1 MYKRKLFLFGFI
13 SAAVLVVALTGVAVS
28 AYITK
33 ENLRQSATAQSLLS
47 EHQMLSSISYRL
59 FKQLTDEL
67 IFGRNANQA
76 LVRNKQAL
84 IEQSLR
90 VIRELELRQRNE
102 LGPDVTPGSVEDTDE
117 LQMLISEI
125 ITEFNAVIAMND
137 STPLRQQERV
147 QRLLEFT
154 IDNKFREAINAA
166 VSRQSKVVSAT
177 NARIEALNSAI
188 VWFSIIL
195 CVLVGP
201 FIVFGCFWL
210 FNQLYQPLTL
220 IGSGTQIIASG
231 NYNFRLPENLDQEF
245 HSLVQSLNQL
255 AGKMAEHE
263 QQEETMRQQ
272 LQIEVDQRTS
282 ELTEANRQLTL
293 IDARRKQFI
302 ADISHELRTP
312 LTVIRGEA
320 QVTLRQNNPGVED
333 YRTALET
340 VLDQVVS
347 LSVLVDDLL
356 LLARAEINQ
365 LRLLMD
371 DVYLVDM
378 LENQVEQWQRK
389 MPLRAFRLDV
399 DGLAEATGEG
409 LSEAPLTV
417 RADEQRLRQV
427 MTILI
432 DNATRYSEPDSAIDI
447 VLSATAEQVFVRVVD
462 YGTGISP
469 TDLQYIFERFVRFKP
484 RTDGAGLGLSI
495 ARALIDAHQGEIYA
509 ESEQGQ
515 GSVFTIVLPRQAD
528 E

>member
-13 SAAVLVVALTGVAVS
+13 SAAVLFVALSGVAVS

-76 LVRNKQAL
+76 EVRNKQAL
-84 IEQSLR
+84 IEQSLM
-90 VIRELELRQRNE
+90 VIRDLEVRQRNE
-102 LGPDVTPGSVEDTDE
+102 LGPDITQGSVEDTDE
-117 LQMLISEI
+117 LQFLIAEI
-125 ITEFNAVIAMND
+125 IDEFNAVIAMND
-137 STPLRQQERV
+137 TTPLSQQERV

-201 FIVFGCFWL
+201 FIVFGCVWL
-210 FNQLYQPLTL
+210 FNQLYQPLTV
-220 IGSGTQIIASG
+220 IGSGTQVIASG

-255 AGKMAEHE
+255 AGQMAEHE
-263 QQEETMRQQ
+263 KQAETMRDQ
-272 LQIEVDQRTS
+272 LQYEVDQRTS

-293 IDARRKQFI
+293 IDTRRKQFI

-312 LTVIRGEA
+312 LTIIRGEA
-320 QVTLRQNNPGVED
+320 QVTLRQNHADTRD
-333 YRTALET
+333 YRAALQT
-340 VLDQVVS
+340 VLDQVVG

-365 LRLLMD
+365 LRLFPD
-371 DVYLVDM
+371 DLQVVDI
-378 LENQVEQWQRK
+378 LEHQVEQWQRK
-389 MPLRAFRLDV
+389 MPLRSFRLNTAD
-399 DGLAEATGEG
+399 AEK
-409 LSEAPLTV
+409 SRIV
-417 RADEQRLRQV
+417 IRADEQRLRQV

-447 VLSATAEQVFVRVVD
+447 VLSTTAEQVFVRVVD
-462 YGTGISP
+462 YGTGIPP

-495 ARALIDAHQGEIYA
+495 ARALVEAHHGEIYA
-509 ESEQGQ
+509 ESEQGH
-515 GSVFTIVLPRQAD
+515 GSVFTVALPRQATT
-528 E
+528 

>member
-13 SAAVLVVALTGVAVS
+13 SAAVLFVALSGVAVS

-76 LVRNKQAL
+76 EVRNKQAL
-84 IEQSLR
+84 IEQSLM
-90 VIRELELRQRNE
+90 VIRDLEVRQRNE
-102 LGPDVTPGSVEDTDE
+102 LGPDITQGSVEDTDE
-117 LQMLISEI
+117 LQFLIAEI
-125 ITEFNAVIAMND
+125 IDEFNAVIAMND
-137 STPLRQQERV
+137 TTPLSQQERV

-201 FIVFGCFWL
+201 FIVFGCVWL
-210 FNQLYQPLTL
+210 FNQLYQPLTV
-220 IGSGTQIIASG
+220 IESGTQVIASG

-255 AGKMAEHE
+255 AGQMAEHE
-263 QQEETMRQQ
+263 KQAETMRDQ
-272 LQIEVDQRTS
+272 LQYEVDQRTS

-293 IDARRKQFI
+293 IDTRRKQFI

-312 LTVIRGEA
+312 LTIIRGEA
-320 QVTLRQNNPGVED
+320 QVTLRQNHADTRD
-333 YRTALET
+333 YRAALQT
-340 VLDQVVS
+340 VLDQVVG

-365 LRLLMD
+365 LRLFPD
-371 DVYLVDM
+371 DLQVVDI
-378 LENQVEQWQRK
+378 LEHQVEQWQRK
-389 MPLRAFRLDV
+389 MPLRSFRLNTTD
-399 DGLAEATGEG
+399 AEK
-409 LSEAPLTV
+409 SRIV
-417 RADEQRLRQV
+417 IRADEQRLRQV

-432 DNATRYSEPDSAIDI
+432 DNATRYSDPDDPVEIS
-447 VLSATAEQVFVRVVD
+447 LKATEDQVMISVRD
-462 YGTGISP
+462 HGDGISP
-469 TDLQYIFERFVRFKP
+469 ADLQYIFERFVRFKP

-495 ARALIDAHQGEIYA
+495 ARTLVEAHEGEIYA

-515 GSVFTIVLPRQAD
+515 GSVFTVVLPRQAA

>member
-13 SAAVLVVALTGVAVS
+13 SAAVLFVALSGVAVS

-76 LVRNKQAL
+76 EVRNKQAL
-84 IEQSLR
+84 IEQSLM
-90 VIRELELRQRNE
+90 VIRDLEVRQRNE
-102 LGPDVTPGSVEDTDE
+102 LGPDITQGSVEDTDE
-117 LQMLISEI
+117 LQFLIAEI
-125 ITEFNAVIAMND
+125 IDEFNAVIAMND
-137 STPLRQQERV
+137 TTPLSQQERV

-201 FIVFGCFWL
+201 FIVFGCVWL
-210 FNQLYQPLTL
+210 FNQLYQPLTV
-220 IGSGTQIIASG
+220 IGSGTQVIASG

-255 AGKMAEHE
+255 AGQMAEHE
-263 QQEETMRQQ
+263 KQAETMRDQ
-272 LQIEVDQRTS
+272 LQYEVDQRTS

-293 IDARRKQFI
+293 IDTRRKQFI

-312 LTVIRGEA
+312 LTIIRGEA
-320 QVTLRQNNPGVED
+320 QVTLRQNHADTRD
-333 YRTALET
+333 YRAALQT
-340 VLDQVVS
+340 VLDQVVG

-365 LRLLMD
+365 LRLFPD
-371 DVYLVDM
+371 DLQVVDI
-378 LENQVEQWQRK
+378 LEHQVEQWQRK
-389 MPLRAFRLDV
+389 MPLRSFRLNTAD
-399 DGLAEATGEG
+399 AEK
-409 LSEAPLTV
+409 SRIV
-417 RADEQRLRQV
+417 IRADEQRLRQV

-432 DNATRYSEPDSAIDI
+432 DNATRYSDPGDPVEIS
-447 VLSATAEQVFVRVVD
+447 LKATEDQVMISVRD
-462 YGTGISP
+462 HGDGISP
-469 TDLQYIFERFVRFKP
+469 ADLQYIFERFVRFKP

-495 ARALIDAHQGEIYA
+495 ARTLVEAHQGEIYA

-515 GSVFTIVLPRQAD
+515 GSVFTVVLPRQAA

>member
-177 NARIEALNSAI
+177 NARIEALNLAI

-272 LQIEVDQRTS
+272 LQVEVDQRTS

-399 DGLAEATGEG
+399 DGIAEANDMGEV
-409 LSEAPLTV
+409 PVIV

-447 VLSATAEQVFVRVVD
+447 VLSATADQVFVRVID

-515 GSVFTIVLPRQAD
+515 GSVFTVALPRQVAK
-528 E
+528 

>member
-1 MYKRKLFLFGFI
+1 VYKRKLFLFGFI

-399 DGLAEATGEG
+399 DGIAETNDMGEV
-409 LSEAPLTV
+409 PVIV

-447 VLSATAEQVFVRVVD
+447 VLSTTAEQVFVRVVD

-495 ARALIDAHQGEIYA
+495 ARALVEAHHGEIYA
-509 ESEQGQ
+509 ESEQGH
-515 GSVFTIVLPRQAD
+515 GSVFTVALPRQATT
-528 E
+528 

>member
-13 SAAVLVVALTGVAVS
+13 SASVLVVALTGVAVS

-33 ENLRQSATAQSLLS
+33 ENLRQSATAQALLS
-47 EHQMLSSISYRL
+47 EHQMLSSTSYRL

-76 LVRNKQAL
+76 EVRNKQEL
-84 IEQSLR
+84 IEQSLH
-90 VIRELELRQRNE
+90 VIRDLEMRQRNE
-102 LGPDVTPGSVEDTDE
+102 LGADITQGSVEDTDE
-117 LQMLISEI
+117 LQSLITEI
-125 ITEFNAVIAMND
+125 IDEFNAVIAMND

-166 VSRQSKVVSAT
+166 VTRQSNVVSAT

-201 FIVFGCFWL
+201 FIVFGCVWL
-210 FNQLYQPLTL
+210 FNQLYQPLTV

-231 NYNFRLPENLDQEF
+231 NYHFRLPENLDEEF

-255 AGKMAEHE
+255 AGQMAEHE
-263 QQEETMRQQ
+263 KQEKNMRSQ
-272 LQIEVDQRTS
+272 LQYEVDQRTS

-293 IDARRKQFI
+293 IDSRRKQFI

-312 LTVIRGEA
+312 LTIIRGEA
-320 QVTLRQNNPGVED
+320 QVTLRQNNPDTED
-333 YRTALET
+333 YRSALQT
-340 VLDQVVS
+340 VLDQVVG

-365 LRLLMD
+365 LRLYPGD
-371 DVYLVDM
+371 FQVVDA
-378 LENQVEQWQRK
+378 LESQVAQWQRK
-389 MPLRAFRLDV
+389 MPLRSFRLNV
-399 DGLAEATGEG
+399 ENIQQP
-409 LSEAPLTV
+409 PLFI

-432 DNATRYSEPDSAIDI
+432 DNAVRYSDPGTPIDI
-447 VLSATAEQVFVRVVD
+447 SLCATTEKVMISVKDQGD
-462 YGTGISP
+462 GISP
-469 TDLQYIFERFVRFKP
+469 ADLQYIFERFVRFRP

-495 ARALIDAHQGEIYA
+495 ARALVEAHHGDIHV

-515 GSVFTIVLPRQAD
+515 GSVFTVVIPRQIQK
-528 E
+528 

>member
-1 MYKRKLFLFGFI
+1 MYKKKLFLFGFI
-13 SAAVLVVALTGVAVS
+13 SAAVLVVALTSVSFS

-33 ENLRQSATAQSLLS
+33 ENLRQSETAQSLLS
-47 EHQMLSSISYRL
+47 EHQKLSSISYRL

-76 LVRNKQAL
+76 LVRNKQKL
-84 IEQSLR
+84 IEESLSI
-90 VIRELELRQRNE
+90 IRELEVVQRND
-102 LGPDVTPGSVEDTDE
+102 LGPAITQGSVEDTDE
-117 LQMLISEI
+117 LEMLIDEI
-125 ITEFNAVIAMND
+125 ISEFNAIIAMND
-137 STPLRQQERV
+137 STPLRQQARL

-166 VSRQSKVVSAT
+166 VSRQSNVVSAT
-177 NARIEALNSAI
+177 NSRIEALNAAT
-188 VWFSIIL
+188 VWFSVIL

-201 FIVFGCFWL
+201 FIVFGCIWL

-220 IGSGTQIIASG
+220 IDSGTQIIASG
-231 NYNFRLPENLDQEF
+231 NYTFRLPENLDQEF

-263 QQEETMRQQ
+263 KQEEVMRTQ

-320 QVTLRQNNPGVED
+320 QVTLRQNDPAMED
-333 YRTALET
+333 YRAALQT
-340 VLDQVVS
+340 VLDQVVG

-365 LRLLMD
+365 LRLLVED
-371 DVYLVDM
+371 IDVVDVIESQ
-378 LENQVEQWQRK
+378 LEQWQRK
-389 MPLRAFRLDV
+389 MPLRTFSLEKG
-399 DGLAEATGEG
+399 GLQEST
-409 LSEAPLTV
+409 LSIA
-417 RADEQRLRQV
+417 ADEQRLRQIV
-427 MTILI
+427 TILL
-432 DNATRYSEPDSAIDI
+432 DNATRYSEPDSAID
-447 VLSATAEQVFVRVVD
+447 VLLSATVEAIKIQVKD
-462 YGTGISP
+462 YGSGISP
-469 TDLQYIFERFVRFKP
+469 ADLQYIFERFVRFKP

-495 ARALIDAHQGEIYA
+495 ARALVEAHHGEIRA

-515 GSVFTIVLPRQAD
+515 GSVFTVVIPRQRPI
-528 E
+528 

>member
-13 SAAVLVVALTGVAVS
+13 SAAVLVLALSGVAVS

-76 LVRNKQAL
+76 EVRNKQAL
-84 IEQSLR
+84 IEQSLM
-90 VIRELELRQRNE
+90 VIRDLEVRQRNE
-102 LGPDVTPGSVEDTDE
+102 LGPDITQGSVEDTDE
-117 LQMLISEI
+117 LQFLIAEI
-125 ITEFNAVIAMND
+125 IEEFNAIIAMND

-210 FNQLYQPLTL
+210 FNQLYQPLTV
-220 IGSGTQIIASG
+220 IGSGTQVIASG
-231 NYNFRLPENLDQEF
+231 NYKFRLPENLDQEF

-255 AGKMAEHE
+255 AGQMAEHE
-263 QQEETMRQQ
+263 KQAETMRDQ
-272 LQIEVDQRTS
+272 LQYDVDQRTS

-312 LTVIRGEA
+312 LTIIRGEA
-320 QVTLRQNNPGVED
+320 QVTLRQNHADTED

-340 VLDQVVS
+340 VLDQVVG

-365 LRLLMD
+365 LRLFPED
-371 DVYLVDM
+371 IEVVNI
-378 LENQVEQWQRK
+378 LEYQVEQWQRK
-389 MPLRAFRLDV
+389 MPLRSFQLSV
-399 DGLAEATGEG
+399 GE
-409 LSEAPLTV
+409 LQHPPV
-417 RADEQRLRQV
+417 VIRADEQRLRQI

-432 DNATRYSEPDSAIDI
+432 DNATRYSDPDDPVDI
-447 VLSATAEQVFVRVVD
+447 SLRVTKDQVVISVKD
-462 YGTGISP
+462 YGDGISP
-469 TDLQYIFERFVRFKP
+469 ADLQYIFERFVRFKP
-484 RTDGAGLGLSI
+484 RTDGSGLGLSI
-495 ARALIDAHQGEIYA
+495 ARTLVEAHQGEIYA

-515 GSVFTIVLPRQAD
+515 GSIFTIVIPRHFS

>member
-13 SAAVLVVALTGVAVS
+13 SAAVLIVALTGVAVS

-282 ELTEANRQLTL
+282 QLTEANRQLTL

-320 QVTLRQNNPGVED
+320 QVTLRQNNPEVED

-371 DVYLVDM
+371 DVDVIHM
-378 LENQVEQWQRK
+378 LENQIEQWQRK
-389 MPLRAFRLDV
+389 MPLRSFNLDV
-399 DGLAEATGEG
+399 SRAGGN
-409 LSEAPLTV
+409 PLIV

-432 DNATRYSEPDSAIDI
+432 DNATRYSETDTAIDI
-447 VLSATAEQVFVRVVD
+447 ALSATAGQVVVRVSD

-495 ARALIDAHQGEIYA
+495 ARALVDAHQGEIYA

-515 GSVFTIVLPRQAD
+515 GSVFTVVLPRQAA

>member
-13 SAAVLVVALTGVAVS
+13 SAAVLFVALSGVAVS

-76 LVRNKQAL
+76 EVRNKQAL
-84 IEQSLR
+84 IEQSLM
-90 VIRELELRQRNE
+90 VIRDLEVRQRNE
-102 LGPDVTPGSVEDTDE
+102 LGPDIPQGSVEDTDE
-117 LQMLISEI
+117 LQFLIAEI
-125 ITEFNAVIAMND
+125 IDEFNAVIAMND
-137 STPLRQQERV
+137 TTPLSQQERV

-201 FIVFGCFWL
+201 FIVFGCVWL
-210 FNQLYQPLTL
+210 FNQLYQPLTV
-220 IGSGTQIIASG
+220 IGSGTQVIASG

-255 AGKMAEHE
+255 AGQMAEHE
-263 QQEETMRQQ
+263 KQAETMRDQ
-272 LQIEVDQRTS
+272 LQYEVDQRTS

-293 IDARRKQFI
+293 IDTRRKQFI

-312 LTVIRGEA
+312 LTIIRGEA
-320 QVTLRQNNPGVED
+320 QVTLRQNHADTRD
-333 YRTALET
+333 YRAALQT
-340 VLDQVVS
+340 VLDQVVG

-365 LRLLMD
+365 LRLFPD
-371 DVYLVDM
+371 DLQVVDI
-378 LENQVEQWQRK
+378 LEHQVEQWQRK
-389 MPLRAFRLDV
+389 MPLRSFRLNTAD
-399 DGLAEATGEG
+399 AEK
-409 LSEAPLTV
+409 SRIV
-417 RADEQRLRQV
+417 IRADEQRLRQV

-432 DNATRYSEPDSAIDI
+432 DNATRYSDPGDPVEIS
-447 VLSATAEQVFVRVVD
+447 LKATEDQVMISVRD
-462 YGTGISP
+462 HGDGISP
-469 TDLQYIFERFVRFKP
+469 ADLQYIFERFVRFKP

-495 ARALIDAHQGEIYA
+495 ARTLVEAHQGEIYA

-515 GSVFTIVLPRQAD
+515 GSVFTVVLPRQAA

>member
-13 SAAVLVVALTGVAVS
+13 SAAVLFVALSGVAVS

-76 LVRNKQAL
+76 EVRNKQAL
-84 IEQSLR
+84 IEQSLM
-90 VIRELELRQRNE
+90 VIRDLEVRQRNE
-102 LGPDVTPGSVEDTDE
+102 LGPDITQGSVEDTDE
-117 LQMLISEI
+117 LQFLIAEI
-125 ITEFNAVIAMND
+125 IDEFNAVIAMND
-137 STPLRQQERV
+137 TTPLSQQERV

-201 FIVFGCFWL
+201 FIVFGCVWL
-210 FNQLYQPLTL
+210 FNQLYQPLTV
-220 IGSGTQIIASG
+220 IGSGTQVIASG

-255 AGKMAEHE
+255 AGQMAEHE
-263 QQEETMRQQ
+263 KQAETMRDQ
-272 LQIEVDQRTS
+272 LQYEVDQRTS

-293 IDARRKQFI
+293 IDTRRKQFI

-312 LTVIRGEA
+312 LTIIRGEA
-320 QVTLRQNNPGVED
+320 QVTLRQNHADTRD
-333 YRTALET
+333 YRAALQT
-340 VLDQVVS
+340 VLDQVVG

-365 LRLLMD
+365 LRLFPD
-371 DVYLVDM
+371 DLQVVDI
-378 LENQVEQWQRK
+378 LEHQVEQWQRK
-389 MPLRAFRLDV
+389 MPLRSFRLNTSD
-399 DGLAEATGEG
+399 AEK
-409 LSEAPLTV
+409 SRIV
-417 RADEQRLRQV
+417 IRADEQRLRQV

-432 DNATRYSEPDSAIDI
+432 DNATRYSDPGDPVEIS
-447 VLSATAEQVFVRVVD
+447 LKATEDQVMISVRD
-462 YGTGISP
+462 HGDGISP
-469 TDLQYIFERFVRFKP
+469 ADLQYIFERFVRFKP

-495 ARALIDAHQGEIYA
+495 ARTLVEAHQGEIYA

-515 GSVFTIVLPRQAD
+515 GSVFTVVLPRQAA

>member
-13 SAAVLVVALTGVAVS
+13 SAAVLFVALSGVAVS

-76 LVRNKQAL
+76 EVRNKQAL
-84 IEQSLR
+84 IEQSLM
-90 VIRELELRQRNE
+90 VIRDLEVRQRNE
-102 LGPDVTPGSVEDTDE
+102 LGPDITQGSVEDTDE
-117 LQMLISEI
+117 LQFLIAEI
-125 ITEFNAVIAMND
+125 IDEFNAVIAMND
-137 STPLRQQERV
+137 TTPLSQQERV

-201 FIVFGCFWL
+201 FIVFGCVWL
-210 FNQLYQPLTL
+210 FNQLYQPLTV
-220 IGSGTQIIASG
+220 IGSGTQVIASG

-255 AGKMAEHE
+255 AGQMAAHE
-263 QQEETMRQQ
+263 KQAETMRDQ
-272 LQIEVDQRTS
+272 LQYEVDQRTS

-293 IDARRKQFI
+293 IDTRRKQFI

-312 LTVIRGEA
+312 LTIIRGEA
-320 QVTLRQNNPGVED
+320 QVTLRQNHADTRD
-333 YRTALET
+333 YRAALQT
-340 VLDQVVS
+340 VLDQVVG

-365 LRLLMD
+365 LRLFPD
-371 DVYLVDM
+371 DLQVVDI
-378 LENQVEQWQRK
+378 LEHQVEQWQRK
-389 MPLRAFRLDV
+389 MPLRSFRLNTAD
-399 DGLAEATGEG
+399 AEK
-409 LSEAPLTV
+409 SRIV
-417 RADEQRLRQV
+417 IRADEQRLRQV

-432 DNATRYSEPDSAIDI
+432 DNATRYSDPGDPVEIS
-447 VLSATAEQVFVRVVD
+447 LKATEDQVMISVRD
-462 YGTGISP
+462 HGDGISP
-469 TDLQYIFERFVRFKP
+469 ADLQYIFERFVRFKP

-495 ARALIDAHQGEIYA
+495 ARTLVEAHQGEIYA

-515 GSVFTIVLPRQAD
+515 GSVFTVVLPRQAA

>member
-13 SAAVLVVALTGVAVS
+13 SAAVLFVALSGVAVS

-76 LVRNKQAL
+76 EVRNKQAL
-84 IEQSLR
+84 IEQSLM
-90 VIRELELRQRNE
+90 VIRDLEVRQRNE
-102 LGPDVTPGSVEDTDE
+102 LGPDITQGSVEDTDE
-117 LQMLISEI
+117 LQFLIAEI
-125 ITEFNAVIAMND
+125 IDEFNAVIAMND
-137 STPLRQQERV
+137 TTPLSQQERV

-201 FIVFGCFWL
+201 FIVFGCVWL
-210 FNQLYQPLTL
+210 FNQLYQPLTV
-220 IGSGTQIIASG
+220 IGSGTQVIASG

-255 AGKMAEHE
+255 AGQMAEHE
-263 QQEETMRQQ
+263 KQAETMRDQ
-272 LQIEVDQRTS
+272 LQYEVDQRTS

-293 IDARRKQFI
+293 IDTRRKQFI

-312 LTVIRGEA
+312 LTIIRGEA
-320 QVTLRQNNPGVED
+320 QVTLRQNHADTRD
-333 YRTALET
+333 YRAALQT
-340 VLDQVVS
+340 VLDQVVG

-365 LRLLMD
+365 LRLFPD
-371 DVYLVDM
+371 DLQVVDI
-378 LENQVEQWQRK
+378 LEHQVEQWQRK
-389 MPLRAFRLDV
+389 MPLRSFRLNTSD
-399 DGLAEATGEG
+399 AEK
-409 LSEAPLTV
+409 SRIV
-417 RADEQRLRQV
+417 IRADEQRLRQV

-432 DNATRYSEPDSAIDI
+432 DNATRYSDPDDPVEIS
-447 VLSATAEQVFVRVVD
+447 LKATEDQVMISVRD
-462 YGTGISP
+462 HGDGISP
-469 TDLQYIFERFVRFKP
+469 ADLQYIFERFVRFKP

-495 ARALIDAHQGEIYA
+495 ARTLVEAHQGEIYA

-515 GSVFTIVLPRQAD
+515 GSVFTVVLPRQAA

>member
-13 SAAVLVVALTGVAVS
+13 SAAVLFVALSGVAVS

-76 LVRNKQAL
+76 EVRNKQAL
-84 IEQSLR
+84 IEQSLM
-90 VIRELELRQRNE
+90 VIRDLEVRQRNE
-102 LGPDVTPGSVEDTDE
+102 LGPDITQGSVEDTDE
-117 LQMLISEI
+117 LQFLIAEI
-125 ITEFNAVIAMND
+125 IDEFNAVIAMND
-137 STPLRQQERV
+137 TTPLSQQERV

-154 IDNKFREAINAA
+154 IDNKFREALNAA

-201 FIVFGCFWL
+201 FIVFGCVWL
-210 FNQLYQPLTL
+210 FNQLYQPLTV
-220 IGSGTQIIASG
+220 IGSGTQVIASG

-255 AGKMAEHE
+255 AGQMAEHE
-263 QQEETMRQQ
+263 KQAETMRDQ
-272 LQIEVDQRTS
+272 LQYEVDQRTS

-293 IDARRKQFI
+293 IDTRRKQFI

-312 LTVIRGEA
+312 LTIIRGEA
-320 QVTLRQNNPGVED
+320 QVTLRQNHADTRD
-333 YRTALET
+333 YRAALQT
-340 VLDQVVS
+340 VLDQVVG

-365 LRLLMD
+365 LRLFPD
-371 DVYLVDM
+371 DLQVVDI
-378 LENQVEQWQRK
+378 LEHQVEQWQRK
-389 MPLRAFRLDV
+389 MPLRSFRLNTAD
-399 DGLAEATGEG
+399 AEK
-409 LSEAPLTV
+409 SRIV
-417 RADEQRLRQV
+417 IRADEQRLRQV

-432 DNATRYSEPDSAIDI
+432 DNATRYSDPGDPVEIS
-447 VLSATAEQVFVRVVD
+447 LKATEDQVMISVRD
-462 YGTGISP
+462 HGDGISP
-469 TDLQYIFERFVRFKP
+469 ADLQYIFERFVRFKP

-495 ARALIDAHQGEIYA
+495 ARTLVEAHQGEIYA

-515 GSVFTIVLPRQAD
+515 GSVFTVVLPRQAA

>member
-13 SAAVLVVALTGVAVS
+13 SAAVLFVALSGVAVS

-76 LVRNKQAL
+76 EVRNKQAL
-84 IEQSLR
+84 IEQSLM
-90 VIRELELRQRNE
+90 VIRDLEVRQRNE
-102 LGPDVTPGSVEDTDE
+102 LGPDITQGSVEDTDE
-117 LQMLISEI
+117 LQFLIAEI
-125 ITEFNAVIAMND
+125 IDEFNAVIAMND
-137 STPLRQQERV
+137 TTPLSQQERV

-201 FIVFGCFWL
+201 FIVFGCVWL
-210 FNQLYQPLTL
+210 FNQLYQPLTV
-220 IGSGTQIIASG
+220 IGSGTQVIASG

-255 AGKMAEHE
+255 AGQMAEHE
-263 QQEETMRQQ
+263 KQAETMRDQ
-272 LQIEVDQRTS
+272 LQYEVDQRTS

-293 IDARRKQFI
+293 IDTRRKQFI
-302 ADISHELRTP
+302 ADITHELRTR
-312 LTVIRGEA
+312 LTIIRGEA
-320 QVTLRQNNPGVED
+320 QVTLRQNHADTRD
-333 YRTALET
+333 YRAALQT
-340 VLDQVVS
+340 VLDQVVG

-365 LRLLMD
+365 LRLFPD
-371 DVYLVDM
+371 DLQVVDI
-378 LENQVEQWQRK
+378 LEHQVEQWQRK
-389 MPLRAFRLDV
+389 MPLRSFRLNTAD
-399 DGLAEATGEG
+399 AEK
-409 LSEAPLTV
+409 SRIV
-417 RADEQRLRQV
+417 IRADEQRLRQV

-432 DNATRYSEPDSAIDI
+432 DNATRYSDPGDPVEIS
-447 VLSATAEQVFVRVVD
+447 LKATEDQVMISVRD
-462 YGTGISP
+462 HGDGISP
-469 TDLQYIFERFVRFKP
+469 ADLQYIFERFVRFKP

-495 ARALIDAHQGEIYA
+495 ARTLVEAHQGEIYA

-515 GSVFTIVLPRQAD
+515 GSVFTVVLPRQAA

>member
-13 SAAVLVVALTGVAVS
+13 SAAVLFVALSGVAVS

-76 LVRNKQAL
+76 EVRNKQAL
-84 IEQSLR
+84 IEQSLM
-90 VIRELELRQRNE
+90 VIRDLEVRQRNE
-102 LGPDVTPGSVEDTDE
+102 LGPDITQGSVEDTDE
-117 LQMLISEI
+117 LQFLIAEI
-125 ITEFNAVIAMND
+125 IDEFNAVIAMND
-137 STPLRQQERV
+137 TTPLSQQERV

-201 FIVFGCFWL
+201 FIVFGCVWL
-210 FNQLYQPLTL
+210 FNQLYQPLTV
-220 IGSGTQIIASG
+220 IGSGTQVIASG

-255 AGKMAEHE
+255 AGQMAEHE
-263 QQEETMRQQ
+263 KQAETMRDQ
-272 LQIEVDQRTS
+272 LQYEVDQRTS

-293 IDARRKQFI
+293 IDTRRKQFI

-312 LTVIRGEA
+312 LTIIRGEA
-320 QVTLRQNNPGVED
+320 QVTLRQNHADTRD
-333 YRTALET
+333 YRAALQT
-340 VLDQVVS
+340 VLDQVVG

-365 LRLLMD
+365 LRLFPD
-371 DVYLVDM
+371 DLQVVDI
-378 LENQVEQWQRK
+378 LEHQVEQWQRK
-389 MPLRAFRLDV
+389 MPLRSFRLNTAD
-399 DGLAEATGEG
+399 AEK
-409 LSEAPLTV
+409 SRIII

-432 DNATRYSEPDSAIDI
+432 DNATRYSDPGDPVEIS
-447 VLSATAEQVFVRVVD
+447 LKATEDQVMISVRD
-462 YGTGISP
+462 HGDGISP
-469 TDLQYIFERFVRFKP
+469 ADLQYIFERFVRFKP

-495 ARALIDAHQGEIYA
+495 ARTLVEAHQGEIYA

-515 GSVFTIVLPRQAD
+515 GSVFTVVLPRQAA